1 MINNS
6 TDNMSDINKYFHQL
20 VHATETDEE
29 DNDHDI
35 CHITY
40 AKLDKKH
47 INLVCG
53 HTFNYTPL
61 FKEVTYQKQSKSSY
75 NILQLKVNQIQCP
88 YCRNIQNT
96 ILPRSKEVPRVYG
109 VNYPDLYCMK
119 PDTCKYQFVSG
130 KRKGSLCSKGCYGN
144 ACIQHEKLIQKKK
157 KATNTCACI
166 LKSGK
171 NKGSKCGNRI
181 IKNSLYCKRHH
192 ALNLSSNSSAC
203 SAES

>member
-1 MINNS
+1 MGNI
-6 TDNMSDINKYFHQL
+6 SDINKYFHQL
-20 VHATETDEE
+20 VHAAETDEE
-29 DNDHDI
+29 EDNQEI

-40 AKLDKKH
+40 DTLDDKH
-47 INLVCG
+47 IKLVCG

-61 FKEVTYQKQSKSSY
+61 FKEISTQKQSKSSY
-75 NILQLKVNQIQCP
+75 NILKLKVNQIQCP

-109 VNYPDLYCMK
+109 VNYPDVYSMK
-119 PDTCKYQFVSG
+119 PDSCKYQFQSG

-144 ACIQHEKLIQKKK
+144 ACIQHEKLMQKKLNS
-157 KATNTCACI
+157 TNTCASI

-171 NKGSKCGNRI
+171 NKGCKCGNKAM
-181 IKNSLYCKRHH
+181 KNSSYCKRHYE
-192 ALNLSSNSSAC
+192 LNLSSNLSTC